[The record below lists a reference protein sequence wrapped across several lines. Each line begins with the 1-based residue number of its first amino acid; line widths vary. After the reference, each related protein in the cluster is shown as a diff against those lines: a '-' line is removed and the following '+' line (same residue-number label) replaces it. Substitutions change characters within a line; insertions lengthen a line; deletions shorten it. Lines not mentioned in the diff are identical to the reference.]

1 MTTEQPRPAPE
12 SGAGALTWTLILPC
26 AAPIPMPPARRPKW
40 LLTAPNGDLF
50 VRVAADSLPRDQLGD
65 VVVAFLRE
73 AEETY
78 HCTEAIRRAFDDRV
92 RCVVLEERTAG
103 PAETV
108 RQVIDRAGLTGPIAV
123 KDSDSFFGLPAL
135 PDSSFLAVS
144 DIRGRQRLS
153 SPGRKSYVRLNEQGM
168 VADVVEKNIVSNLI
182 SCGLYGFLDPAVFAV
197 EFDRLVRQVG
207 HRRLFVSHVLSSA
220 VLHGEVFLPVHTT
233 DFVDLETAEDLEDY
247 RLDYAT
253 IVIDVDGVIFRNQSR
268 FFPPYWGDPVE
279 PIQDNIDHARALQA
293 RGAQLVF
300 MTARPELYR
309 AVTAAA
315 LEQAGLTP
323 HALVMGC
330 NHSARFLVND
340 YAQSN
345 PYPSAVAVNV
355 ERNRSAL
362 SSLLLPGRVALDRD
376 L

>member
-1 MTTEQPRPAPE
+1 VTTEQPRPAPE

-247 RLDYAT
+247 RLGYAT

-315 LEQAGLTP
+315 LQQAGLRP

>member
-1 MTTEQPRPAPE
+1 VTTEQSRPAAA
-12 SGAGALTWTLILPC
+12 SGSAALTWTLILPC
-26 AAPIPMPPARRPKW
+26 AAPLPAPPARRPKW
-40 LLTAPNGDLF
+40 LLTAPNGELF
-50 VRVAADSLPRDQLGD
+50 VRTAADSVPGQQVGD
-65 VVVAFLRE
+65 IVVAFLRE
-73 AEETY
+73 AEEAY

-92 RCVVLEERTAG
+92 RCVVLDERTAG

-108 RQVIDRAGLTGPIAV
+108 RQVIDRAGLSGPIAV
-123 KDSDSFFGLPAL
+123 KDSDSFLGLGAL
-135 PDSSFLAVS
+135 PDTSFLAVS

-182 SCGLYGFLDPAVFAV
+182 SCGLYGFLDPAVFAA

-220 VLHGEVFLPVHTT
+220 VLHGEVFLPVHAT
-233 DFVDLETAEDLEDY
+233 DFIDLETAEDLEDY

-279 PIQDNIDHARALQA
+279 PIQENIDHARALQA

-300 MTARPELYR
+300 MTARPEMYR

-315 LEQAGLTP
+315 LENAGLRA

-340 YAQSN
+340 FAQSN
-345 PYPSAVAVNV
+345 PYPSALAVNI
-355 ERNRSAL
+355 ERNRPTL
-362 SSLLLPGRVALDRD
+362 SSLLLPGRASQDRD